1 MLPFAYAIRHL
12 IRDPARLLQK
22 VGGAALVIF
31 LLLAAGSFNRGMDS
45 ILRGSGSSRNVIFLG
60 AGSEESVERSEVRV
74 EVESQ
79 VTAGL
84 QGIAQRAGMPA
95 VSGEVHYMGLFD
107 VGGKTGAQALARGVS
122 PAAFEVHREVRL
134 TEGRYPLSGEVIVGR
149 LAAHTLGLGESG
161 LQPGTVIRFEGV
173 DLTVAGVFEAPGT
186 VMESEIWIDRTDLMT
201 LVLRDTL
208 SCVVV
213 RLENPDAFAEADLFA
228 KQRLD
233 LELVAIRE
241 SDYYAKLSQFFGP
254 IRMMTWLTAALVA
267 AGAVF
272 GGINVLYAAFASRI
286 RELATLQAVGFS
298 RTAILFSLVQEN
310 LVSTLLGTLL
320 ASGLAVVF
328 LEGVRVPFSIGT
340 FQLALSPP
348 VLLLGLGVALLLGM
362 LGALP
367 PAYRCLMAPIPVALR
382 SQ

>member
-1 MLPFAYAIRHL
+1 MLPFSYAIRHL

-22 VGGAALVIF
+22 IGGAALVVF

-60 AGSEESVERSEVRV
+60 AGSEESVERSEVGA

-79 VTAGL
+79 VAAGV
-84 QGIAQRAGMPA
+84 QGIATRAGIPA

-107 VGGKTGAQALARGVS
+107 VGAVTGAQALARGIS
-122 PAAFEVHREVRL
+122 PVAFEVHREVRL
-134 TEGRYPLSGEVIVGR
+134 TDGRYPRSGEVIVGR
-149 LAAHTLGLGESG
+149 LAAHTLGVGEGG
-161 LQPGTVIRFEGV
+161 LKPGTVIRFEGV

-186 VMESEIWIDRTDLMT
+186 VMESEIWMDRTDLMT

-213 RLENPDAFAEADLFA
+213 RLENPDSFADADLFA

-254 IRMMTWLTAALVA
+254 IRMMTWLTAALVS

-298 RTAILFSLVQEN
+298 RRSILFSLVQES

-320 ASGLAVVF
+320 ASVLAITF

-348 VLLLGLGVALLLGM
+348 VLLLGLGVALLLGT